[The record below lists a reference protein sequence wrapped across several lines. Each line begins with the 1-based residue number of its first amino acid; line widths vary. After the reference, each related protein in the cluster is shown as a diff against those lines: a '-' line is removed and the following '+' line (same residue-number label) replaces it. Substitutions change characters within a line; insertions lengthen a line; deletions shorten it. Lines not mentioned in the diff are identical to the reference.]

1 MIEEKIETKEKSVFD
16 LTKEGF
22 NLSAQLQ
29 LLEVKAIAIKERL
42 KAINQEIN
50 ELIK

>member
-1 MIEEKIETKEKSVFD
+1 MTKEKIETKQELVFD

-29 LLEVKAIAIKERL
+29 LLEGKAIAIKERL
-42 KAINQEIN
+42 KAINKEIN

>member
-1 MIEEKIETKEKSVFD
+1 MIKELIETKEESVFK

-29 LLEVKAIAIKERL
+29 ELEVKAIAIKERL
-42 KAINQEIN
+42 KVINREVS